1 MGGVPLPR
9 MWSHALDPVLTSIL
23 GIDLSSTQLDGC
35 LLVDGQPPVLRRE
48 TLGKATE
55 PLIERI
61 RRVQNAMDSL
71 ITDETSVQW
80 PLSISK
86 KPVPD
91 WIVIEDAYGP
101 SGKARK
107 ALDLVVGAII
117 ASCPSESQVAL
128 VRCADWRRALG
139 AKNTKAEGH
148 VAVYQALLRN
158 RDDREFDE
166 HELDAI
172 GIALAWQR
180 ILASNEAAA

>member
-1 MGGVPLPR
+1 V
-9 MWSHALDPVLTSIL
+9 TSIL

-55 PLIERI
+55 PLIERV
-61 RRVQNAMDSL
+61 RRVPFAVLTLTLPSGGQ
-71 ITDETSVQW
+71 I
-80 PLSISK
+80 
-86 KPVPD
+86 VPN
-91 WIVIEDAYGP
+91 WIVLEDAFGRF
-101 SGKARK
+101 RK
-107 ALDLVVGAII
+107 ADRAMHMVIGAIV
-117 ASCPSESQVAL
+117 ASAPRDSQVML
-128 VRCADWRRALG
+128 LSCGDWRTAIG

-166 HELDAI
+166 HELDAL
-172 GIALAWQR
+172 GITLGARA